1 MTRRS
6 PYSVLAAVRTVRE
19 RMLRAAMADEIREW
33 QTATTEMRAR
43 RRELEGS
50 DWPEDL
56 SPETFRAITSR
67 RQALATDLTWLTARV
82 EERAASVAA
91 ATAEWQSAEADRE
104 GAEHLVKQERAE
116 RRAEQDRRERVELD
130 EAGARTSFR
139 LGQMRPLNNTAEG
152 LESTAENSGTDTTA
166 HASVTENDCPTGGSA

>member
-1 MTRRS
+1 VTRRS

-33 QTATTEMRAR
+33 QNATAQMRSR
-43 RRELEGS
+43 RRELEGA

-67 RQALATDLTWLTARV
+67 RQALATDLTWLAARV
-82 EERAASVAA
+82 EERAEAV
-91 ATAEWQSAEADRE
+91 ATATAQWQSAEADRE

-116 RRAEQDRRERVELD
+116 KLAERDRRERVELD
-130 EAGARTSFR
+130 EAGARVSFR
-139 LGQMRPLNNTAEG
+139 LGQLKPLNHSPLADAQAPEA
-152 LESTAENSGTDTTA
+152 STADSTVDAG
-166 HASVTENDCPTGGSA
+166 VCENDSPAGGSA

>member
-1 MTRRS
+1 
-6 PYSVLAAVRTVRE
+6 
-19 RMLRAAMADEIREW
+19 MLRAAMADEIREW
-33 QTATTEMRAR
+33 QNATTEMRSR

-82 EERAASVAA
+82 EERAEAVAA
-91 ATAEWQSAEADRE
+91 ATAQWQSAEADRE

-116 RRAEQDRRERVELD
+116 KLAERDRRERVELD
-130 EAGARTSFR
+130 EAGARASFR
-139 LGQMRPLNNTAEG
+139 LGQMKPLDSSTDG
-152 LESTAENSGTDTTA
+152 LENTPEAVATDSTAYAG
-166 HASVTENDCPTGGSA
+166 VTENDWPAGGSA